1 MVPQILVI
9 DDEEDLRWAL
19 AKALSQDGYTVVSAG
34 YAGQGLETL
43 RRHSVSLVLLDLKL
57 PDMDGLEVLRRI
69 KQTHPGLPVIMI
81 TGYGTIETAVQ
92 ALKRGAAGYVTKPFD
107 LHELKLVVKR
117 ILEINQLHNELDFL
131 RSELTKN
138 YQDLV
143 GCSKAI
149 LELRELISR
158 VAPTDA
164 TVLITGESGTGKEV
178 VAVAI
183 HRLSPR
189 RDGPFVPVNCAAVP
203 EHLLESELFGHEKGA
218 FTGAIKR
225 HIGRFEVA
233 HRGTIFLDEVGEMSP
248 VMQAKLLRVLQDKSF
263 TRVGGNETLQVDIRV
278 IAATNLP
285 IDEEVAEG
293 RFREDLYYRLNVV
306 RIHIPP
312 LRERKE
318 DIPLLV
324 QHFLRRFRPYYQSP
338 GITDEA
344 MALLYRYHWP
354 GNVRELQNVIERAL
368 ILCQGEEI
376 QPRHLP
382 KELQE
387 SAPSLSLLPS
397 ALVGDEDMTLEQV
410 EKLLIQRALAK
421 TGGNRTRAARLLGIS
436 RSALLYRMHKFGL
449 D

>member
-1 MVPQILVI
+1 LLPQVLVI

-19 AKALSQDGYTVVSAG
+19 AKALSQDGYTVLTAG
-34 YAGQGLETL
+34 CAGEGLEVL
-43 RRHSVSLVLLDLKL
+43 GRQNVSLVLLDLKL
-57 PDMDGLEVLRRI
+57 PDMDGLEVLPRI
-69 KQTHPGLPVIMI
+69 KERHPGTPVIMI

-92 ALKRGAAGYVTKPFD
+92 ALKRGAAGYITKPFD
-107 LHELKLVVKR
+107 LHELRLVVKR
-117 ILEINQLHNELDFL
+117 ILEINRLHNELDFL
-131 RSELTKN
+131 RSELTRN

-149 LELRELISR
+149 LELRELIRR

-189 RDGPFVPVNCAAVP
+189 KDGPFVPVNCAAVP

-218 FTGAIKR
+218 FTGAVKR

-233 HRGTIFLDEVGEMSP
+233 HRGTIFLDEVAEMP
-248 VMQAKLLRVLQDKSF
+248 PAMQVKLLRALQDKSF
-263 TRVGGNETLQVDIRV
+263 TRVGGSETVQVDMRV
-278 IAATNLP
+278 IAATNRP
-285 IDEEVAEG
+285 IEEAVAAG

-324 QHFLRRFRPYYQSP
+324 RHFLQRFRPYYQSP
-338 GITDEA
+338 GIAEEA
-344 MALLYRYHWP
+344 MALLHRYHWP

-376 QPRHLP
+376 RPRHLP
-382 KELQE
+382 KELQDG
-387 SAPSLSLLPS
+387 SSSLPPSLP
-397 ALVGDEDMTLEQV
+397 AGDEDMTLEQV

-421 TGGNRTRAARLLGIS
+421 TGGNRTQAARLLGIS

>member
-1 MVPQILVI
+1 MLLQVLVI

-19 AKALSQDGYTVVSAG
+19 AKALSQDGYTVLTAG
-34 YAGQGLETL
+34 RAAEGLEVL
-43 RRHSVSLVLLDLKL
+43 ERQSVSLVLLDLKL
-57 PDMDGLEVLRRI
+57 PDMDGLDVLPRI
-69 KQTHPGLPVIMI
+69 KQRHPGTPVIMI

-107 LHELKLVVKR
+107 LHELRLVVRR
-117 ILEINQLHNELDFL
+117 ILEINRLHNELDFL
-131 RSELTKN
+131 RSELTRN

-149 LELRELISR
+149 LELRELIRR

-218 FTGAIKR
+218 FTGAVKR

-233 HRGTIFLDEVGEMSP
+233 HRGTIFLDEVAEMP
-248 VMQAKLLRVLQDKSF
+248 PAMQVKLLRVLQDKSF
-263 TRVGGNETLQVDIRV
+263 TRVGGGETVRVDMRV
-278 IAATNLP
+278 IAATNRP
-285 IDEEVAEG
+285 IEEAVAGG

-324 QHFLRRFRPYYQSP
+324 RHFLQRFRPYYQSP
-338 GITDEA
+338 GITEEA
-344 MALLYRYHWP
+344 MALLCRYHWP
-354 GNVRELQNVIERAL
+354 GNVRELQNVVERAL

-382 KELQE
+382 RELQNG
-387 SAPSLSLLPS
+387 PSHLLPCLPAGS
-397 ALVGDEDMTLEQV
+397 EDMTLEQV
-410 EKLLIQRALAK
+410 EKVLIQRALAK
-421 TGGNRTRAARLLGIS
+421 TGGNRTQAARLLGIS